1 MLNRNPSHLI
11 AIEVRLFVAVHCWI
25 WDSVFLPGPSNLETN
40 YSNVFFTKVNVDLHH
55 LVKVEDGCA
64 GHNQENVA
72 GLRLE
77 TDGDHGD
84 DDELGG
90 RNSTEPAAC
99 ILLLLI
105 SVESHSVRTL

>member
-1 MLNRNPSHLI
+1 MSLYIVGYGTPY
-11 AIEVRLFVAVHCWI
+11 F
-25 WDSVFLPGPSNLETN
+25 FLAPPTWKQN
-40 YSNVFFTKVNVDLHH
+40 YSNVLLTKINVDLHH
-55 LVKVEDGCA
+55 LVKVEDGCP
-64 GHNQENVA
+64 GHNQENIA
-72 GLRLE
+72 GLWLE